1 MGKAANEQEC
11 DCAWASLHRN
21 ICCGLLQSG
30 RNMPKEPTVRAG
42 LTPGDEA
49 QLSPASYELQP
60 KHKGSQCMGERVCR

>member
-30 RNMPKEPTVRAG
+30 RNMPKEPPVRAG

-60 KHKGSQCMGERVCR
+60 KHKGSSAWEKGM